1 MYTVDP
7 NILGT
12 RLALEVPDL
21 IPKLARQGSSKQSGE
36 TYDTFLGHYLLYQQ
50 NDQTLCLHFF
60 LLSER

>member
-36 TYDTFLGHYLLYQQ
+36 TYDTFLGHYLLWREWK
-50 NDQTLCLHFF
+50 LPH
-60 LLSER
+60 R